1 MRWREITEQRLFDD
15 SDWVKLYHGTS
26 SLLLDDIREKGLLR
40 PAQEFRSYV
49 YDMLERIVPR
59 DQWNDELMTMIED
72 SVFNYRT
79 VGSMMGT
86 PRHALYFHTSPE
98 RVAGYARSYAE
109 HGGEIAYNLWQ
120 AAKVVH
126 GEDEVSKRLSSGEPV
141 VVEVTVPKAWVEIGH
156 DLGDMRQRLDRL
168 WQDEKEDYD
177 SWEEFIDDLSEDFE
191 VRVNRDVPAN
201 MVTDVIRV

>member
-1 MRWREITEQRLFDD
+1 MRWCEITEQRLFDD
-15 SDWVKLYHGTS
+15 SNSVKLYHGTS
-26 SLLLDDIREKGLLR
+26 SLLIDDIRKHGLLR
-40 PAQEFRSYV
+40 PAQEFETYV

-59 DQWNDELMTMIED
+59 DQWNDELMDMIRD

-120 AAKVVH
+120 AAKIVH
-126 GEDEVSKRLSSGEPV
+126 GEDEVSKRLTGGEPAV
-141 VVEVTVPKAWVEIGH
+141 IEVTVPKAWVEIGH
-156 DLGDMRQRLDRL
+156 ELDDMKMRLDKL
-168 WQDEKEDYD
+168 WQDEQDDYN
-177 SWEEFIDDLSEDFE
+177 SWEEFIDDISEDFE
-191 VRVNRDVPAN
+191 VRVKKDVPAS
-201 MVTDVIRV
+201 MVTDVIKV